1 MSAAMRFGPCGCP
14 LLHVAFALL
23 NEPAYPCRLRR
34 MNMPIPKSA
43 ELAFDPDLIRRYEG
57 NGPRYTSYPTAVH
70 FHTGF
75 DVGAYR
81 KAAFMS
87 NETATPLS
95 LYIHVPFCT
104 SPCFYC
110 GCTRVITRST
120 TEGDRYVAALATEIA
135 LQAALFSRERRVEQI
150 HFGGGTPTF
159 LTLPQIETILQRIDK
174 EFSLAPAS
182 ERESS
187 IEIDP
192 RTVSAAAM
200 SGLAKL
206 GFNRISLGIQDFD
219 PAVQAAVNR
228 LQTVEQTRE
237 LVEAARRH
245 GIEAINFDLIYGL
258 PRQTSASFARTL
270 DTVIE
275 LRPTRIAAY
284 GYAHLPKMFKAQ
296 RRIDAAELPNAAE
309 RLDLLRLTI
318 EKLADA
324 GYYYVG
330 MDHFALPEDPLAQ
343 ALVEGKLHRNFQGY
357 SSQPDCD
364 LIGLGVSAIGKIG
377 NSYAQN
383 TKLLRDYYERIG
395 RHQLAIV
402 RGLTLTSGDRVRR
415 DVIQALMCRGAVE
428 FAAIEHDHCI
438 DFREYFA
445 AELERLGQLERDG
458 LIEIADD
465 AVRVSPRGRLLVR
478 NVAMVFDAYLN
489 PQAAP
494 TYSKVI

>member
-1 MSAAMRFGPCGCP
+1 
-14 LLHVAFALL
+14 
-23 NEPAYPCRLRR
+23 

-43 ELAFDPDLIRRYEG
+43 ELTFDPDLIRRYEG

-75 DVGAYR
+75 DIGAYR
-81 KAAFMS
+81 KAALLS

-95 LYIHVPFCT
+95 LYIHVPFCA

-120 TEGDRYVAALATEIA
+120 TEGDRYVSALCTEIE

-159 LTLPQIETILQRIDK
+159 LKLPQIETILERIDR
-174 EFSLAPAS
+174 EFSLAPAA

-192 RTVSAAAM
+192 RTVDSSVIA
-200 SGLAKL
+200 GLASL

-219 PAVQAAVNR
+219 PDVQAAVNR
-228 LQTVEQTRE
+228 LQTVEQTRAI
-237 LVEAARRH
+237 VETARRH

-258 PRQTSASFARTL
+258 PRQTPASFAKTL

-275 LRPTRIAAY
+275 LRPTRVAAY

-296 RRIDAAELPNAAE
+296 RRIDAMQLPSSADRLEL
-309 RLDLLRLTI
+309 LQLTI
-318 EKLADA
+318 ERLTNA
-324 GYYYVG
+324 GYYYIG

-343 ALVEGKLHRNFQGY
+343 ALVEGRLHRNFQGY

-364 LIGLGVSAIGKIG
+364 LIGLGVSSIGKIG
-377 NSYAQN
+377 SSYAQN

-395 RHQLAIV
+395 RHQLAIT
-402 RGLTLTSGDRVRR
+402 RGLTLTSNDRVRR
-415 DVIQALMCRGAVE
+415 DVIQALMCRGVVE
-428 FAAIEHDHCI
+428 LAAIEREHCI

-445 AELERLGQLERDG
+445 PELERLKQLERDG
-458 LIEIADD
+458 LLEITDSAL
-465 AVRVSPRGRLLVR
+465 RVTPRGRLLVR

-489 PQAAP
+489 PQATP